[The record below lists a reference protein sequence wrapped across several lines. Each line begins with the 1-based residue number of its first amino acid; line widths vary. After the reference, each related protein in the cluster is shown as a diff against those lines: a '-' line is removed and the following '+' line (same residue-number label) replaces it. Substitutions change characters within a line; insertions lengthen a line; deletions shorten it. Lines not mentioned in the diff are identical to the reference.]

1 MIISRNIGNFIPI
14 YLISMHTLPKL
25 CLTTLTA
32 RFQVFNEFL
41 THENYPHRNCSFQM
55 TTLLYSNSTKY
66 EINPIIISYCKNCA
80 KIAPHYVITVKSE
93 LKMNLG
99 GNGDL

>member
-1 MIISRNIGNFIPI
+1 
-14 YLISMHTLPKL
+14 MHTLPKL

-41 THENYPHRNCSFQM
+41 THENYPHRNYSFQM

-66 EINPIIISYCKNCA
+66 EINPIIIS
-80 KIAPHYVITVKSE
+80 
-93 LKMNLG
+93 
-99 GNGDL
+99 